1 MPSVSMML
9 VVQGDD
15 NKGFAMDSYMTVEV
29 WVLVDGDGDYVI
41 AKDRESLA
49 EKYEEEFT
57 TLNSEVT
64 TRFIKLTVQVPTPK
78 PVELSAVVA
87 EELATGGLKAA

>member
-1 MPSVSMML
+1 
-9 VVQGDD
+9 
-15 NKGFAMDSYMTVEV
+15 MDGSTQVEV
-29 WVLVDGDGDYVI
+29 WVMVDADGDYVV
-41 AKDRESLA
+41 AKDREALA

-78 PVELSAVVA
+78 PIELTAVVA
-87 EELATGGLKAA
+87 DEPAAGELKAA